1 MTRADTFVN
10 WFRSAA
16 PYINAFRHRTFVIAF
31 GGEVVA
37 DGKFIALT
45 HDLNLL
51 ESLGVR
57 LVLVHGARPQTEAR
71 LAARG
76 VKPLYINGT
85 RVTDPLALNCLIEA
99 AATLGFEI
107 EALLSMGVAN
117 SPMAGSAIRVAT
129 GNFVTARPIGIVDG
143 VDFQHTGLVRKIDA
157 EGIRRRLDDEEI
169 VLLPPLGYSPT
180 GEIFNLTVE
189 EVATAAAIALGAEK
203 LIFLMET
210 PGILDGQGAT
220 VSELTAREAKALLQ
234 ANTPQPEDV
243 GFYLP
248 CAVRACGQGVARVHL
263 ISRHVDG
270 ALILELFT
278 REGVGT
284 LVNRDTNDQLRAAT
298 LADVPGILALI
309 EPLEVDGLLVKRDR
323 ALLESEIERFSVLL
337 HEGQVVGCVALYPFR
352 GERAAELAC
361 LAINPDHRNL
371 GRGDTLLR
379 HVEQRA
385 RALGI
390 ERLFLLS
397 TRTGQWFAER
407 GFMESSIEQLPQT
420 KQELYNYQRRSKVF
434 VKQIPDLSHSKVKP

>member
-1 MTRADTFVN
+1 MTRADTFIN

-51 ESLGVR
+51 VSLGVR

-76 VKPLYINGT
+76 AAPLYVNGT
-85 RVTDPLALNCLIEA
+85 RVTDALALNCLIEA

-129 GNFVTARPIGIVDG
+129 GNFVTARPIGVVDG
-143 VDFQHTGLVRKIDA
+143 VDFQHTGLVRKVDA

-189 EVATAAAIALGAEK
+189 EVATAAAVALSADK
-203 LIFLMET
+203 LIFLMDT
-210 PGILDGQGAT
+210 PGVMDSQGT
-220 VSELTAREAKALLQ
+220 TISELTAQEAKALLQ
-234 ANTPQPEDV
+234 THAPQSEDV

-248 CAVRACGQGVARVHL
+248 CALRACGQGVARVHL

-284 LVNRDTNDQLRAAT
+284 LVTRDTNDQLRAAT

-309 EPLEVDGLLVKRDR
+309 EPLEADGVLVKRDR
-323 ALLESEIERFSVLL
+323 LLLETEIERFSVLL

-352 GERAAELAC
+352 DGQSAELAC
-361 LAINPDHRNL
+361 LAINPDHRNT

-385 RALGI
+385 QALGI
-390 ERLFLLS
+390 DRLFLLS

-407 GFMESSIEQLPQT
+407 GFVETSVEQLPQA

-434 VKQIPDLSHSKVKP
+434 VKQLLKPAHSKVMP

>member
-1 MTRADTFVN
+1 MSKSNSFVD

-16 PYINAFRHRTFVIAF
+16 PYINSFRDRTFVIAF

-71 LAARG
+71 LAAKG
-76 VKPLYINGT
+76 VRPHYISGT
-85 RVTDPLALNCLIEA
+85 RVTDSVALSCVIEA

-117 SPMAGSAIRVAT
+117 SPMAGSDIRVAT
-129 GNFVTARPIGIVDG
+129 GNFVTARPIGVVNG

-157 EGIRRRLDDEEI
+157 VGIRRRLDDEEI

-189 EVATAAAIALGAEK
+189 EVATATAIALEAEK
-203 LIFLMET
+203 LIFLTDT
-210 PGILDGQGAT
+210 PGVLDDLGNT
-220 VSELTAREAKALLQ
+220 LSELTAQEAEELLKSGREQ
-234 ANTPQPEDV
+234 SEDV
-243 GFYLP
+243 ALYLP
-248 CAVRACGQGVARVHL
+248 CAIRACRNKVHRVHL
-263 ISRHVDG
+263 ITRHVDG

-278 REGVGT
+278 REGIGT
-284 LVNRDTNDQLRAAT
+284 LVARDTHDMLRRAT
-298 LADVPGILALI
+298 LDDVPGLLALL
-309 EPLEVDGLLVKRDR
+309 EPLEADGVLVKRDR
-323 ALLESEIERFSVLL
+323 KLLETEIDRFSVLV
-337 HEGQVVGCVALYPFR
+337 HDSRIIGCVALYPFTEE
-352 GERAAELAC
+352 GSGELAC
-361 LAINPDHRNL
+361 LAITPEYRNL
-371 GRGDTLLR
+371 GRGDTLLK
-379 HVEQRA
+379 HVENQ
-385 RALGI
+385 ALQQGI
-390 ERLFLLS
+390 RRLFLLS

-407 GFMESSIEQLPQT
+407 GFAETTVDQLPQK

-434 VKQIPDLSHSKVKP
+434 VKQIPDKPMMKVKP